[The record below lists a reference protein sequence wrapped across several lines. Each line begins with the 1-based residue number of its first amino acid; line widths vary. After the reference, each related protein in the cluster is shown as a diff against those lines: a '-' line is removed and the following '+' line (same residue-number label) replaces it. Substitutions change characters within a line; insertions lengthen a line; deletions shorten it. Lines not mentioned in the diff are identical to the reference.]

1 MFCGGFPAVRTPRQV
16 FPLGPGPITITSTHA
31 TATVAASI
39 SFDANPAT
47 FANFN
52 QTSTGVA
59 LPLLRNFFD
68 ISGRGQVSL
77 RIPWRCHGASTGND
91 GVLTVFVIRS
101 SASPSMSVRLTFP
114 TSQTVL
120 SLPSSESIVSSP
132 KEKLTI
138 RERVVFNGGDG
149 ALYQCTDVILSSTY
163 TGANV
168 TCPNNLVGLS
178 STANATTTRVASAS
192 GTATSAA
199 ASATAS
205 PRSAAIGRQ
214 ELSVVGAGLA
224 GVSAMMLIL
233 L

>member
-1 MFCGGFPAVRTPRQV
+1 MFCGGFPAVRAPRQV

-68 ISGRGQVSL
+68 ISGRGQFCFTVNV
-77 RIPWRCHGASTGND
+77 GALN
-91 GVLTVFVIRS
+91 
-101 SASPSMSVRLTFP
+101 
-114 TSQTVL
+114 
-120 SLPSSESIVSSP
+120 LPNITNGT
-132 KEKLTI
+132 LATI
-138 RERVVFNGGDG
+138 QVVFNGGDG
-149 ALYQCTDVILSSTY
+149 ALYQCTDVVLSSTY
-163 TGANV
+163 TGANI
-168 TCPNNLVGLS
+168 TCPNNLVALS
-178 STANATTTRVASAS
+178 STANATSTRIASAS

-205 PRSAAIGRQ
+205 ARSAALGRQ

-224 GVSAMMLIL
+224 GVSAMALVL